1 MLRLMARRRVTV
13 LMARCDLI
21 LVGIKAWEVTKASAD
36 IIPLIDSL
44 SLSVYTLEALD
55 IFTTL

>member
-1 MLRLMARRRVTV
+1 MIYFGRYKGV
-13 LMARCDLI
+13 
-21 LVGIKAWEVTKASAD
+21 EVTKASAD

-44 SLSVYTLEALD
+44 SLSVYTLDALD